1 MTVFGQV
8 HVPSLGGATAWLG
21 SEPLGPAELRG
32 HVVLVDRPSALTPT
46 EPTTSPG
53 HDAPPGL
60 SDESTLARGALM
72 GGGPALGQARHL
84 EGREPRVS
92 RTETATLSTGTAATS
107 AAAPRPIYAYDASF
121 EGV

>member
-8 HVPSLGGATAWLG
+8 HVPSLGGATARLG

-60 SDESTLARGALM
+60 SDESRLARGARR
-72 GGGPALGQARHL
+72 GVGSALRETPHL
-84 EGREPRVS
+84 E
-92 RTETATLSTGTAATS
+92 
-107 AAAPRPIYAYDASF
+107 
-121 EGV
+121 